1 LRNYFILTA
10 IITFALF
17 TLACSNDKNSGS
29 EGDAA
34 QSESS
39 TEEVVEQKS
48 EDEENIDPDAIEK
61 YDFRKANWGMSME
74 EVKKSEGKEPE
85 LESENT
91 LDYSTV
97 ILGMQTQIGY
107 TFNNDELIRGGFF
120 FITKPETNNGY
131 IEKYKEIKEELTKV
145 NGKPVIDTEQS
156 LDPYQKFAPEEKGD
170 AVCNG
175 DLLYAAQWDLPN
187 TDIQLVLRGANNE
200 CMLTVLYQSEES
212 LRQLIKERTKTE

>member
-1 LRNYFILTA
+1 MRNYFTLIAL
-10 IITFALF
+10 ITLVLF
-17 TLACSNDKNSGS
+17 TFACSNDKNSS
-29 EGDAA
+29 DERNAE
-34 QSESS
+34 QSEAN
-39 TEEVVEQKS
+39 TEEAVEETTQDS
-48 EDEENIDPDAIEK
+48 ENIDPEAIEK
-61 YDFRKANWGMSME
+61 YDFRNANWGMSME
-74 EVKKSEGKEPE
+74 EVRKSEGREPE

-91 LDYSTV
+91 LDYSTI

-131 IEKYKEIKEELTKV
+131 IEKYNKIKEELLKV
-145 NGKPVIDTEQS
+145 NGKPVIDTEQA
-156 LDPYQKFAPEEKGD
+156 LDPYKTYAPEDKGD

-175 DLLYAAQWDLPN
+175 DLLYATQWDLPN

>member
-1 LRNYFILTA
+1 
-10 IITFALF
+10 LF
-17 TLACSNDKNSGS
+17 TFACSNDKKSGDENNSQQN
-29 EGDAA
+29 EVN
-34 QSESS
+34 
-39 TEEVVEQKS
+39 TEEVVEEQTQ
-48 EDEENIDPDAIEK
+48 DTENIDEEAIEK

-74 EVKKSEGKEPE
+74 EVKTSEGKEPE

-91 LDYSTV
+91 LDYSTI

-107 TFNNDELIRGGFF
+107 TFNNNELIRGGFF

-131 IEKYKEIKEELTKV
+131 IEKYEEIKEELVKV
-145 NGKPVIDTEQS
+145 NGKPVIDTEQA
-156 LDPYQKFAPEEKGD
+156 LDPYQTFTPEEKGD

-175 DLLYAAQWDLPN
+175 DLLYATQWDLPN

-200 CMLTVLYQSEES
+200 CMLTILYQSEES